1 MKNKQSVKVF
11 VLVTFVILLF
21 LKIDYRFKLD
31 WECCTDEFDYY
42 SHAKTIA
49 IDFDLD
55 YSNQFEGFEE
65 ARFYKNNKSAPL
77 GFFGTGLLS
86 SPFVF
91 VGNFIDNL
99 NIFENSNSKNYN
111 YKILFFSFASTFYF
125 ALGIRMFYIICK
137 KQDFK
142 NNLVIPLLIFG
153 SGLPYYVFERYG
165 MSHAFD
171 FFTTTLVIFTSY
183 RLFEKP
189 ENIKYVQLS
198 FSILLSL
205 LTRWTNYYVFFI
217 PLFIKY
223 LFFKNKKIN
232 IYKNLYFLLSIGLSS
247 IIFLLHSKLIY
258 GSFTVN
264 PNYVYEQEMVPQFIN
279 FFLDEP
285 VSFIYTNFINS
296 FKIIFSFEFGLFWL
310 SPILFFGILNIFIF
324 LIKKEYKLF
333 NLSFIVFI
341 YFFGITLAWGET
353 GSSYGYRY
361 ILPLV
366 PLSILFYIVS
376 PEKKILNYYLIPFS
390 IFSTLSILFFEANP
404 GTQLSTELVENTFGN
419 LVYNSQ
425 PNYIPEYIKSFTNLN
440 SYLIIFATSFFAV
453 VSIKLLTVFLPI
465 PEFVELLNRFNLPTD
480 NEDFQRL
487 LGNIETLDFYYFT
500 ILFLFIFLIYK
511 IIFYKLNN

>member
-111 YKILFFSFASTFYF
+111 YKILFFSFASIFYF
-125 ALGIRMFYIICK
+125 ALGLRMFQIICK
-137 KQDFK
+137 KQDYK
-142 NNLVIPLLIFG
+142 NNFVIPLLVFG

-165 MSHAFD
+165 VTHAFD
-171 FFTTTLVIFTSY
+171 FFTTTLVIYTTY

-366 PLSILFYIVS
+366 PLSVLFYIAS
-376 PEKKILNYYLIPFS
+376 AEKKFLNYYLIPFS
-390 IFSTLSILFFEANP
+390 IFSTLSILFFETNP
-404 GTQLSTELVENTFGN
+404 GTQLSTELVKNTFGN

-425 PNYIPEYIKSFTNLN
+425 PNYFPEYIKSFTNLN
-440 SYLIIFATSFFAV
+440 SYLIIFATSFLAV
-453 VSIKLLTVFLPI
+453 VSIKLFTVFI
-465 PEFVELLNRFNLPTD
+465 PLQEFVEFLNRLSLPTN
-480 NEDFQRL
+480 NEDFQKLITNVDSLDLYFFVIL
-487 LGNIETLDFYYFT
+487 LVFIYLINK
-500 ILFLFIFLIYK
+500 ILFFRVE
-511 IIFYKLNN
+511 

>member
-1 MKNKQSVKVF
+1 MKNKQSIKAF
-11 VLVTFVILLF
+11 VLITFVILLF

-31 WECCTDEFDYY
+31 WDCCTDEFDYY
-42 SHAKTIA
+42 SHAKTVA
-49 IDFDLD
+49 LDFDLN

-65 ARFYKNNKSAPL
+65 ARFYKNNKSAPY

-91 VGNFIDNL
+91 IGNFIDNL
-99 NIFENSNSKNYN
+99 SVFNNNYSKSYN
-111 YKILFFSFASTFYF
+111 YKILFFSFSSIFYF
-125 ALGIRMFYIICK
+125 SLGLKMFYIICN
-137 KQDFK
+137 KQNYK
-142 NNLVIPLLIFG
+142 NNFMIPLLIFG

-189 ENIKYVQLS
+189 EKIKYVQLS

-223 LFFKNKKIN
+223 LFFKNKKIT
-232 IYKNLYFLLSIGLSS
+232 IYKNLYFLLSISFSFL
-247 IIFLLHSKLIY
+247 IFLFHSKLIY
-258 GSFTVN
+258 GAYTIN
-264 PNYVYEQEMVPQFIN
+264 PNYVYEQEKIPKFIN
-279 FFLDEP
+279 FFLEQP
-285 VSFIYTNFINS
+285 VYFIFTNFINS

-310 SPILFFGILNIFIF
+310 SPILFFGILNVFVF
-324 LIKKEYKLF
+324 LINKKYKLF
-333 NLSFIVFI
+333 YLSFIVYL

-366 PLSILFYIVS
+366 PLSILFYINQD
-376 PEKKILNYYLIPFS
+376 KKFISNIYLIPFS
-390 IFSTLSILFFEANP
+390 VFSTLSVLFFETNE
-404 GTQLSTELVENTFGN
+404 GTQLSTKLVQNTFGN

-425 PNYIPEYIKSFTNLN
+425 PNYVPELLSSFANIN
-440 SYLIIFATSFFAV
+440 SFLVVFSTSFLAV
-453 VSIKLLTVFLPI
+453 VSFKLISIFIPI
-465 PEFVELLNRFNLPTD
+465 PKFVNFLNNLNLPTD

-487 LGNIETLDFYYFT
+487 LSNIETLDFYYFV
-500 ILFLFIFLIYK
+500 ILFLFIYLIYK